1 MLNDKIIYKTI
12 MHNVMFCNWGCSY
25 FPMLCQ
31 FLLYNKVNHL
41 YVYIY
46 FLPLE
51 SAPSP
56 IPLIQV
62 ISEHHAEF
70 PVPSR
75 RFSLAICLTHGSVY
89 MSVPISQFILPS
101 SSSHMSTCLFYMSA
115 SVFLPCKQFH
125 LYHFSRFYICMLIY
139 DICFSELFHCT

>member
-12 MHNVMFCNWGCSY
+12 MRNVMFCNWGYSY
-25 FPMLCQ
+25 FPILCQ

-51 SAPSP
+51 SMPSP

-62 ISEHHAEF
+62 ISEHQAEF
-70 PVPSR
+70 PVSSR
-75 RFSLAICLTHGSVY
+75 RFLLAICLTHGSVY
-89 MSVPISQFILPS
+89 MSIPISQFILLP
-101 SSSHMSTCLFYMSA
+101 SSSHMSVLYVCFCILALQIGSPVPFFQILHMYVNIYLF
-115 SVFLPCKQFH
+115 F
-125 LYHFSRFYICMLIY
+125 
-139 DICFSELFHCT
+139 